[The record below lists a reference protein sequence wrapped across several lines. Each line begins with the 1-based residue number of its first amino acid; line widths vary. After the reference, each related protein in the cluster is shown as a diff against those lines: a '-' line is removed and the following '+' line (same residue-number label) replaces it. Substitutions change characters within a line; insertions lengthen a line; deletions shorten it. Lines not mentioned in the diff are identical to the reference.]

1 MKEEFGDFWDLLDNA
16 DAGCITTNG
25 SLVRLT
31 QGRFRGVMGRG
42 IARQAKQ
49 RYPDLEARLG
59 AHIGEYGNHVG
70 VFHAGLVAFPVKHT
84 WEQKADLTL
93 IERSAGELILLAHK
107 RNWQRVL
114 LPRPGC
120 GNGGLRWEDV
130 RPLLTELLPDTVVIV
145 EYPDVQQSS

>member
-1 MKEEFGDFWDLLDNA
+1 MKEEFADFWDLLNDA

-42 IARQAKQ
+42 IAHQAKQ

-70 VFHAGLVAFPVKHT
+70 LFHAKLVAFPVKHT
-84 WEQKADLTL
+84 WEKKADLDL
-93 IERSAGELILLAHK
+93 IERSAGELVVLARQRK
-107 RNWQRVL
+107 WQRVL

-120 GNGGLRWEDV
+120 GNGGLKWENV
-130 RPLLTELLPDTVVIV
+130 KPLLAELLPDTVVIV
-145 EYPDVQQSS
+145 EYPTV